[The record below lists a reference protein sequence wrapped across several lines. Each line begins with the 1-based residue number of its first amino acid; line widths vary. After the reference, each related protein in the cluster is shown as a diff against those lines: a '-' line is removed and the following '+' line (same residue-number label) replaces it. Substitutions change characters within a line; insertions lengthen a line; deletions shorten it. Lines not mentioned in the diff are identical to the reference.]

1 MTRARRTSGQRR
13 IAWLASYPRSGNSWV
28 NVLLA
33 NFLSASTEP
42 VGINEIPEEFPVVG
56 VCQRRWHDSV
66 TGISSSNCTDDETES
81 LRPAVCR
88 ALAREAKP
96 GKTLLFCNT
105 HEACRATPFDEPLFP
120 DDVTVGA
127 VYVVRHPLDV
137 VVSWAFYFGDEDFSD
152 SIASLNSRKNRLGGA
167 GTPELRQRLLDWS
180 GHVESWSGAPFPV
193 LWIRYED
200 LLADTTGW
208 LGRIALFLRLD
219 GASDPRRLERAVAH
233 SGFCAVAGER
243 GPRRLRETKPA
254 QPGLLL
260 SLGCRRRLA
269 AASLGGAG
277 ARRPGRPWTDDGP
290 LRLFLL
296 KHGAEIMEISS
307 KSRVRCCLSDKFVNA
322 VLDDDQVFMDVAEG
336 EFYGLRETG
345 RRTWQL
351 IEGGRRDRQAG

>member
-1 MTRARRTSGQRR
+1 MSGQRR

-42 VGINEIPEEFPVVG
+42 VGINEIPEAFPVVRVG
-56 VCQRRWHDSV
+56 QRRQHDSV
-66 TGISSSNCTDDETES
+66 TGISSSNCTEDEAES

-105 HEACRATPFDEPLFP
+105 HEARGVTPFDEPLFP

-219 GASDPRRLERAVAH
+219 EASDPRRLERAVAH
-233 SGFCAVAGER
+233 SAFARLQENEAREGFLKRSPRSRACYFRSGVAG
-243 GPRRLRETKPA
+243 GWRRHLSGA
-254 QPGLLL
+254 QV
-260 SLGCRRRLA
+260 RDVLA
-269 AASLGGAG
+269 AHGPTM
-277 ARRPGRPWTDDGP
+277 ARFGY
-290 LRLFLL
+290 
-296 KHGAEIMEISS
+296 S
-307 KSRVRCCLSDKFVNA
+307 C
-322 VLDDDQVFMDVAEG
+322 
-336 EFYGLRETG
+336 
-345 RRTWQL
+345 
-351 IEGGRRDRQAG
+351 